1 MQRMH
6 TLLIVENDLLLSKQ
20 LMIALPSH
28 KYHCFLAK
36 SLEEAYD
43 ILEQKKIDIALLDR
57 VLEDGD
63 GIEIFNYL
71 NEVSYHT
78 RTILLSQLGDT
89 SERIKGLSTGADDYL
104 PKPFSIKELLLK
116 IESLA
121 FKEKIGK
128 DPEFQIGDLK
138 YNPATGL
145 VSSAGRTAQLR
156 RKENQIFG
164 YLARRQQQIVTRDSI
179 IDAVWGSR
187 CNIPTHST
195 VDAYIRKIRVKLG
208 SAARQL
214 QTVRGFGYRLV
225 GDRKLKSHPGAD
237 SSIGLS

>member
-28 KYHCFLAK
+28 KYQCFLAK

-138 YNPATGL
+138 YNPANRIGL
-145 VSSAGRTAQLR
+145 
-156 RKENQIFG
+156 K
-164 YLARRQQQIVTRDSI
+164 RRQNRATKTQGKSDLWLSCQKTTTNSHQRQHYRCSL
-179 IDAVWGSR
+179 GKQMQHSHSLNSR
-187 CNIPTHST
+187 RI
-195 VDAYIRKIRVKLG
+195 Y
-208 SAARQL
+208 
-214 QTVRGFGYRLV
+214 
-225 GDRKLKSHPGAD
+225 
-237 SSIGLS
+237 